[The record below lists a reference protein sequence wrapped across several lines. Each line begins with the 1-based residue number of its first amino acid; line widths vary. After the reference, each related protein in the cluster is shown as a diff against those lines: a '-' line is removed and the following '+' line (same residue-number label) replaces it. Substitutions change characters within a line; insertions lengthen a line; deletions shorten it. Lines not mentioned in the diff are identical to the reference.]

1 MTEGKKDVLSIAEA
15 AEELG
20 RNPATVWR
28 YIKSGS
34 LKPLRD
40 SPPYV
45 IDRAVLEE
53 FAAKHRPPG
62 WPKGKPRP
70 PRAPGP

>member
-1 MTEGKKDVLSIAEA
+1 MGEGTKQVLSIAEA

-28 YIKSGS
+28 YIRSGA
-34 LKPLRD
+34 LVPLRD
-40 SPPYV
+40 TPPYV
-45 IDRAVLEE
+45 IDRDVLEA

-62 WPKGKPRP
+62 WPKGRPRKP
-70 PRAPGP
+70 AP

>member
-1 MTEGKKDVLSIAEA
+1 MLSIAEA

-28 YIKSGS
+28 YIKSGA
-34 LKPLRD
+34 LTPLRD
-40 SPPYV
+40 APPYV
-45 IDRAVLEE
+45 IDRDVLEA

-70 PRAPGP
+70 RRPRAP